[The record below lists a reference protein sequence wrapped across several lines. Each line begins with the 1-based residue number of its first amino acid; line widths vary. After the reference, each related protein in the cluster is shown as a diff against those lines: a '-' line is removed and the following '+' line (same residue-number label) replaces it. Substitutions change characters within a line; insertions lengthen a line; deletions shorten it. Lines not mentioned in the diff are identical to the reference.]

1 MDETLQPTRQQN
13 FAVRKISL
21 IVLGLTFVLIAL
33 VVLYLVQNTKPPA
46 NFPLGTMITVA
57 PGTSAAEIAR
67 SLKEKNVVSSELILY
82 AVLLAYY
89 DPTELK
95 ASDYIFYEPLD
106 VFGVAKRLTEG
117 DFDSSLINFT
127 HREGERIN
135 EIAEN
140 ASAVLENFD
149 SAAFI
154 QTALPYEGKLF
165 PDKYRIPPNFTAD
178 KLFTLMTGRYED
190 ALSPLRERIASHR
203 LAEDEIIIL
212 ASILEREANSLESM
226 KMVSGILQNRLRI
239 MMPLQVDASIE
250 YILDKPLGKLT
261 PGDLTIDSPYNTYQN
276 FGLPPTPIG
285 NPGLIAIMAVLE
297 PTPSEYLFYIT
308 GDDGEFY
315 YAETFDEHKI
325 NIVRHLR

>member
-13 FAVRKISL
+13 FSVRKISL
-21 IVLGLTFVLIAL
+21 VVLGLTFVLIAL

-57 PGTSAAEIAR
+57 PGTSVAEIAR

-149 SAAFI
+149 SATFI

-165 PDKYRIPPNFTAD
+165 PDTYRIPPNFTAD

-212 ASILEREANSLESM
+212 ASILEREANSPESM

-261 PGDLTIDSPYNTYQN
+261 PDDLTIDSPYNTYQN

-325 NIVRHLR
+325 NIARHLR

>member
-13 FAVRKISL
+13 FSVRKISL
-21 IVLGLTFVLIAL
+21 IVLGLTFILIAL

-46 NFPLGTMITVA
+46 DFPLSTMITVA
-57 PGTSAAEIAR
+57 PGTSVAEIAR

-140 ASAVLENFD
+140 ASVVLENFD

-165 PDKYRIPPNFTAD
+165 PDTYRIPPNFTAD

-212 ASILEREANSLESM
+212 ASILEREANSPESM